1 MKHLNQSGGFL
12 GGVFGG
18 QNSNSGSGV
27 VTPGGLG
34 TIGGGMTSIPRPNRP
49 FFGRPRPVPRPTPG
63 RPIFPRPTPGGMVP
77 YHTHTI
83 ETSGPIHGGGRPRP
97 IKPIRPGRPIFPRP
111 PFFGRPRTGGP
122 TPVGT
127 VGTIAGQYANASGS
141 CSLWMCSNDE
151 Y

>member
-49 FFGRPRPVPRPTPG
+49 FFGRPR
-63 RPIFPRPTPGGMVP
+63 
-77 YHTHTI
+77 
-83 ETSGPIHGGGRPRP
+83 
-97 IKPIRPGRPIFPRP
+97 
-111 PFFGRPRTGGP
+111 TGGP

>member
-12 GGVFGG
+12 GVFPGTGG
-18 QNSNSGSGV
+18 SNSAGTGGT

-49 FFGRPRPVPRPTPG
+49 IFGPRP
-63 RPIFPRPTPGGMVP
+63 IPRPTPGGRVP

-83 ETSGPIHGGGRPRP
+83 ETSGPIYGGGRPGRP
-97 IKPIRPGRPIFPRP
+97 IKPIRPNRPNRPIFPRP

-127 VGTIAGQYANASGS
+127 VGAIAGQYANASGS

>member
-27 VTPGGLG
+27 VTPGSLG

-49 FFGRPRPVPRPTPG
+49 IRPRP
-63 RPIFPRPTPGGMVP
+63 IPRPTPGGMVP

-83 ETSGPIHGGGRPRP
+83 ETSGPIYGGGRPGRP
-97 IKPIRPGRPIFPRP
+97 VRPVRPGR
-111 PFFGRPRTGGP
+111 PFFGRPRPIPRP
-122 TPVGT
+122 TPPNL
-127 VGTIAGQYANASGS
+127 GTIGGIVGQYANASGN
-141 CSLWMCSNDE
+141 CPLWMCGE

>member
-18 QNSNSGSGV
+18 GNSNSGAGV
-27 VTPGGLG
+27 VTPGSIG
-34 TIGGGMTSIPRPNRP
+34 TIGGGMTSIPRPVRPP
-49 FFGRPRPVPRPTPG
+49 FFGRPRP
-63 RPIFPRPTPGGMVP
+63 IPRPTPGGMVP

-83 ETSGPIHGGGRPRP
+83 ETSGPIYGGGRPGRP
-97 IKPIRPGRPIFPRP
+97 NKPFRPGRPGRPIFPRP

-127 VGTIAGQYANASGS
+127 VGAIAGQFANASGN